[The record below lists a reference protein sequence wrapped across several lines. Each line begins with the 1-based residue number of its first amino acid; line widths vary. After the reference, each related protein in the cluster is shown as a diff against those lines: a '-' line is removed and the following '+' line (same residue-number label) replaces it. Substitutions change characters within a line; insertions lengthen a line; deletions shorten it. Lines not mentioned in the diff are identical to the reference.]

1 MITSKEILQG
11 VSTLGLLEW
20 SKVSGG
26 RDSRGNLQV
35 PYAAWR
41 YHERT
46 EKKREIIAAI
56 CTSPPKNIEWTF
68 DTSRKNWLIC
78 PTRLITE
85 QQVSGRRFSETAAA
99 IEASDQSFCM
109 AAHADMVSIV
119 QNISDAGD
127 FF

>member
-1 MITSKEILQG
+1 MDFRHL
-11 VSTLGLLEW
+11 
-20 SKVSGG
+20 
-26 RDSRGNLQV
+26 
-35 PYAAWR
+35 
-41 YHERT
+41 
-46 EKKREIIAAI
+46 KKKLAH
-56 CTSPPKNIEWTF
+56 
-68 DTSRKNWLIC
+68 L

-127 FF
+127 FFSPYTPARQTNRYRHVPGIMKHLVLASRSF